1 MLKKLSALLLAAAL
15 LLGLAAV
22 PATAAPA
29 TAYRNPSG
37 CTPGKPCKHSP
48 VIIVP
53 GINQSETFL
62 YENGE
67 KTDLGGGT
75 VFPDVD
81 AIMNFGSLAPLILSL
96 LASLTTQHDIF
107 LTKNVYKL
115 TEKLFEAQRVDLNA
129 KHVHDLRTDI
139 IGRVSDMDEGMRN
152 RALGAY
158 VPAYSVLDVV
168 GDDHMFFFAFNL
180 VGEIWDNV
188 DKLEE
193 YIDYVRKLTGHKKV
207 TLANLSLGGTLFT
220 GYLEKYGH
228 KKLDLVVNIVSAGGG
243 TNLFADL
250 MAMDVNQDPAFLY
263 RDWLPEL
270 MSIDIK
276 AAFGWDEALG
286 YGIDLLSRIFPYD
299 LYAGMW
305 RAVWTAAL
313 DTIMINC
320 TQFWG
325 MIPRERYP
333 ALAERWLSDDAHKTV
348 RALTDKYY
356 QAQLNLEKNILKA
369 KKDGVYIHN
378 IAGSGLSFGD
388 IEYTFFTPVATRGKI
403 NSDGIVDTAL
413 ASYGATCAAPGQKL
427 PADYKPKKAG
437 YMSKDG
443 RYDCSTAVLP
453 DTTWIFLNQHHEV
466 GRNDAVLN
474 LTASIVKNPA
484 MTVKSN
490 PGKYPQYN
498 PGMHTN
504 DLRRGLIRDANA
516 LLNDPNAELTP
527 AQRKDIQAAIKEGEA
542 VRALTVGDPVRA
554 KAATENMRDLLI
566 EHGRRWPA
574 AELTQEQKY
583 VRAIMMILS
592 QMALDFYGK
601 NGYSEGGSLI
611 GYWKNV
617 AARMP

>member
-1 MLKKLSALLLAAAL
+1 MKKLLSLLLAAAL

-22 PATAAPA
+22 PAAAAPA
-29 TAYRNPSG
+29 YKNPNG
-37 CTPGKPCKHSP
+37 CSPSKPCKHSP

-62 YENGE
+62 YEDGE
-67 KTDLGGGT
+67 KTSLGGGT

-81 AIMNFGSLAPLILSL
+81 AILTFGTLAPLVLSL
-96 LASLTTQHDIF
+96 LASLATQHDIF
-107 LTKNVYKL
+107 LTKNVYKA
-115 TEKLFEAQRVDLNA
+115 TSKLFDVQRVGLDA
-129 KHVHDLRTDI
+129 KHVHDLRTDV
-139 IGRVSDMDEGMRN
+139 IGRVSDMDEGTKN

-158 VPAYSVLDVV
+158 VPAYGVMDVV
-168 GDDHMFFFAFNL
+168 GEDHMFFFAFNL

-188 DKLEE
+188 DQLEA

-243 TNLFADL
+243 TSLFADL
-250 MAMDVNQDPAFLY
+250 MDMDVNQDPAFLY
-263 RDWLPEL
+263 HDWLPEL
-270 MSIDIK
+270 MRVDIK

-286 YGIDLLSRIFPYD
+286 YGVGLLSRAFPYD
-299 LYAGMW
+299 VYSGMW

-313 DTIMINC
+313 DTILINC
-320 TQFWG
+320 TQIWA
-325 MIPRERYP
+325 MVPRERYP
-333 ALAERWLSDDAHKTV
+333 ALAARWLGDDAHKAV
-348 RALTDKYY
+348 RALADKYH

-369 KKDGVYIHN
+369 KNDGVYIHN

-403 NSDGIVDTAL
+403 DSDGIVDTAL

-437 YMSKDG
+437 YLSKDG

-474 LTASIVKNPA
+474 LAGAIVKNPA

-490 PGKYPQYN
+490 PAKYPQYN

-516 LLNDPNAELTP
+516 LLNDKEVNLTQAE
-527 AQRKDIQAAIKEGEA
+527 RKAIQAAIKEGEA

-566 EHGRRWPA
+566 EHGRRGPA

-583 VRAIMMILS
+583 VRALAMVLS

-611 GYWKNV
+611 RYWKNV
-617 AARMP
+617 GARMQ

>member
-1 MLKKLSALLLAAAL
+1 MLKKLLALALAFGLLT
-15 LLGLAAV
+15 GLAAV
-22 PATAAPA
+22 PAAAAP
-29 TAYRNPSG
+29 AYRNPNG
-37 CTPGKPCKHSP
+37 CTPDKPCNHSP

-62 YENGE
+62 YVDGE

-81 AIMNFGSLAPLILSL
+81 AILDFGSLAPAVLAL
-96 LASLTTQHDIF
+96 LASLGLQHDIG
-107 LTKNVYKL
+107 LTKNIYKL
-115 TEKLFEAQRVDLNA
+115 TEQLFEVQRVDLNA

-188 DKLEE
+188 DKLEA
-193 YIDYVRKLTGHKKV
+193 YIDYVRKLTGHSKV

-263 RDWLPEL
+263 NDWLPE
-270 MSIDIK
+270 MMRADIK
-276 AAFGWDEALG
+276 MAFGWDEALG
-286 YGIDLLSRIFPYD
+286 YGINLLSRVFPYD
-299 LYAGMW
+299 LYAGVW

-313 DTIMINC
+313 DTVMINC

-325 MIPRERYP
+325 LIPRERYP
-333 ALAERWLSDDAHKTV
+333 ALAARWLSDDAHKTV

-356 QAQLNLEKNILKA
+356 RAQRNLEKNILA
-369 KKDGVYIHN
+369 ATKDGVYIHN

-403 NSDGIVDTAL
+403 DSDGIVDTAL
-413 ASYGATCAAPGQKL
+413 ASYGAACAAPGKKL
-427 PADYKPKKAG
+427 PADYKPNKAG
-437 YMSKDG
+437 YMSPDG
-443 RYDCSTAVLP
+443 SIDCSTAVLP

-474 LTASIVKNPA
+474 LAGALVANPA
-484 MTVKSN
+484 MTVKTN
-490 PGKYPQYN
+490 PKKYPQFN

-504 DLRRGLIRDANA
+504 DLRRGLIRDGNA
-516 LLNDPNAELTP
+516 LLNDPNADLTP
-527 AQRKDIQAAIKEGEA
+527 VQRKEIEASIREGEA
-542 VRALTVGDPVRA
+542 VRALTVGDPARA
-554 KAATENMRDLLI
+554 KAATENLRELLI
-566 EHGRRWPA
+566 EHGRRSPA
-574 AELTQEQKY
+574 AELTDQQKY
-583 VRAIMMILS
+583 VRAFAMLLS
-592 QMALDFYGK
+592 QAALDFYGR
-601 NGYSEGGSLI
+601 NGFFEVGSVVRHR
-611 GYWKNV
+611 WNV
-617 AARMP
+617 RARRGQ